1 MVSRCSNC
9 FIVYVV
15 ISAHNVVLSSFYL
28 HQLKR
33 KLTLTLTLTLTI
45 ISSSEFIV
53 TQTYIL
59 QTTCFPFPLLPLK
72 CPGSVTPLVALP

>member
-1 MVSRCSNC
+1 MVSRCSYC

-33 KLTLTLTLTLTI
+33 KLTLTLTI